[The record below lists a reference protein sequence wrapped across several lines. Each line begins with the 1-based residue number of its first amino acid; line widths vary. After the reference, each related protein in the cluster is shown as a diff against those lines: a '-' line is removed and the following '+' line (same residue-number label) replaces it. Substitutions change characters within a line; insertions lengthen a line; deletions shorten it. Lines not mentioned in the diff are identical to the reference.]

1 MPTEPNFTDEIFF
14 HKEKEELIL
23 KPFCRVLPILKSD
36 NLKRENSIKKCFQG
50 VHWNHKSKVSF
61 TVYTTCLRKYSEM
74 EWLAGT
80 RGLEVGMIKQ
90 ETNVT

>member
-36 NLKRENSIKKCFQG
+36 NLKRENSIKN
-50 VHWNHKSKVSF
+50 VSEEYTEITKVKF
-61 TVYTTCLRKYSEM
+61 HLQCTQP
-74 EWLAGT
+74 A
-80 RGLEVGMIKQ
+80 
-90 ETNVT
+90 